1 MQPDDPGHDRTAWMA
16 EDETT
21 SADQGRLPAEPEADP
36 ARHGSADAIERLLQD
51 GGLEPGLEAA
61 DELADDRAA
70 WDRGMAVL
78 EARDDVPGMAA
89 WTAAMRSHFPDDPRL
104 AAANAWTT
112 THTDGAEAG
121 LPLWQ
126 AAMMQFPDEAE
137 MRRGLAVALG
147 LLGRRDE
154 PEAVL
159 QAGVRGDFTTA
170 IARYE
175 QGRVAFPESLPFYLG
190 VADMLSRLGQ
200 HQEGYVLLR
209 RTAEAF
215 ADPSHIEP
223 TIAAVRDRAAQAG
236 VTLSDEIVDLREP
249 VPPEPPT
256 LGAEP
261 VGPHPAAADAEEPAP
276 EPAPPPTVS
285 PAWSLLRG
293 ETEVPEEARAAF
305 VPEATQQA
313 EPPKRRGLLGRLFGR

>member
-1 MQPDDPGHDRTAWMA
+1 
-16 EDETT
+16 
-21 SADQGRLPAEPEADP
+21 ADV
-36 ARHGSADAIERLLQD
+36 IERLLQD
-51 GGLEPGLEAA
+51 GGLEPALEAA
-61 DELADDRAA
+61 DDLADDRAA
-70 WDRGMAVL
+70 WDRGLAIL
-78 EARDDVPGMAA
+78 EARDDVPGMA
-89 WTAAMRSHFPDDPRL
+89 
-104 AAANAWTT
+104 AWTT

-154 PEAVL
+154 QEAVL
-159 QAGVRGDFTTA
+159 QAGVRDMPQQPLLRLAWAECAVERGDFTTA

-215 ADPSHIEP
+215 AD
-223 TIAAVRDRAAQAG
+223 
-236 VTLSDEIVDLREP
+236 
-249 VPPEPPT
+249 
-256 LGAEP
+256 
-261 VGPHPAAADAEEPAP
+261 
-276 EPAPPPTVS
+276 
-285 PAWSLLRG
+285 
-293 ETEVPEEARAAF
+293 
-305 VPEATQQA
+305 
-313 EPPKRRGLLGRLFGR
+313 

>member
-1 MQPDDPGHDRTAWMA
+1 
-16 EDETT
+16 
-21 SADQGRLPAEPEADP
+21 
-36 ARHGSADAIERLLQD
+36 
-51 GGLEPGLEAA
+51 
-61 DELADDRAA
+61 
-70 WDRGMAVL
+70 
-78 EARDDVPGMAA
+78 
-89 WTAAMRSHFPDDPRL
+89 
-104 AAANAWTT
+104 
-112 THTDGAEAG
+112 
-121 LPLWQ
+121 
-126 AAMMQFPDEAE
+126 MMQFPDEAE

-154 PEAVL
+154 QEAVL
-159 QAGVRGDFTTA
+159 QAGVRDMPQQPLLRLAWAECAVERGDFTTA